1 MNYYLTLILLLWV
14 YFSSF
19 FILSIFKKRNDIVDI
34 AWGIGFILASWSSLF
49 LSSNYSPKH
58 LLVSLLITLW
68 GLRLALHIYSRN
80 RNKKE
85 DYRYLAWRKEW
96 GKNFYLRSYLQ
107 IYMLQ
112 ALLLFLVVSPVLILN
127 HSVSVDFN
135 SFDILALS
143 IWLFGFIFEAVSDY
157 QLSLFI
163 KKSEN
168 KGKIVQ
174 SGLWRYSRH
183 PNYFGEV
190 TLWWGIFLF
199 AFSST
204 LNPLTLIGPLTITI
218 LILFVSGIPLLE
230 KKYDHNPQYLEYRKK
245 TSIFFPL
252 PPKT

>member
-112 ALLLFLVVSPVLILN
+112 AFLLLLVVSPVLILN
-127 HSVSVDFN
+127 HSTSPSLN
-135 SFDILALS
+135 PFDILAFS
-143 IWLFGFIFEAVSDY
+143 IWLLGFIFEAVSDY
-157 QLSLFI
+157 QLSRFI
-163 KKSEN
+163 SNPKN
-168 KGKIVQ
+168 KGQIIQ

-190 TLWWGIFLF
+190 TLWWGIFIF

-204 LNPLTLIGPLTITI
+204 INPLTLIGPLTITT

-230 KKYDHNPQYLEYRKK
+230 KKYDDNPQYLEYRKK

-252 PPKT
+252 PPKS

>member
-1 MNYYLTLILLLWV
+1 MSYYLTIVFLLWL
-14 YFSSF
+14 YFNF
-19 FILSIFKKRNDIVDI
+19 FFVLSIFKKRNDIVDI
-34 AWGIGFILASWSSLF
+34 AWGLAFILASWSSLF
-49 LSSNYSPKH
+49 LSSNYSLKTI
-58 LLVSLLITLW
+58 LVSLLITVW

-96 GKNFYLRSYLQ
+96 GRNFYLRSYLQ

-112 ALLLFLVVSPVLILN
+112 AFLLLLVVSPVLILN
-127 HSVSVDFN
+127 HSPSPN
-135 SFDILALS
+135 LTPFDLLALS
-143 IWLFGFIFEAVSDY
+143 VWLFGFIFETVSDY
-157 QLSLFI
+157 QLSRFI
-163 KKSEN
+163 GNPKN
-168 KGKIVQ
+168 KGQIIQ

-190 TLWWGIFLF
+190 TLWWGIFIF

-204 LNPLTLIGPLTITI
+204 INPLTLVGPLTITT

-230 KKYDHNPQYLEYRKK
+230 KKYDDNPQYLEYRKK

-252 PPKT
+252 PPKS